1 PSFTVP
7 QAVYDHFQEL
17 VAAKEKQYQC
27 WLEMWASYQQQ
38 YPQLAAQLMNDEF
51 KLSDDALN
59 YQPGEKIA
67 TRLVCDD
74 ALQEIAAESD
84 VLGRGCGPGQL

>member
-1 PSFTVP
+1 
-7 QAVYDHFQEL
+7 
-17 VAAKEKQYQC
+17 
-27 WLEMWASYQQQ
+27 
-38 YPQLAAQLMNDEF
+38 MNDEF

-74 ALQEIAAESD
+74 ALQEIARQNPMFWGGNLAWQQ
-84 VLGRGCGPGQL
+84 P